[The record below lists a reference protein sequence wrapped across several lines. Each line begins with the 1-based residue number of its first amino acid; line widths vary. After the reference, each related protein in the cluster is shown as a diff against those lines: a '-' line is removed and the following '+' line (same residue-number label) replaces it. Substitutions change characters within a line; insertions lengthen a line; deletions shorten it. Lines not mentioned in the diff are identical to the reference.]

1 MATSPL
7 QPIVKAFD
15 VTTVYQ
21 DAFEVPSDK
30 LGIGIDAVV
39 FNNYSASN
47 VTYSVRLVQSGI
59 ATVLNEI
66 ITDDPIRAKG
76 NSLAPAMIG
85 QALIKGGIIQVKA
98 SANSSVSLDVTA
110 TIIDS

>member
-21 DAFEVPSDK
+21 DAFIVPSDK

-39 FNNYSASN
+39 FNNYSTSS
-47 VTYSVRLVQSGI
+47 VTFSVRLVQSGT
-59 ATVLNEI
+59 ATVLNEV
-66 ITDDPIRAKG
+66 ITEEPIRAKD
-76 NSLAPAMIG
+76 NNLAPAMIG
-85 QALIKGGIIQVKA
+85 QALIKDGIIQVKA
-98 SANSSVSLDVTA
+98 SANNSVSLDVTA